1 MGEKFNYYTFLTK
14 YKEEQ
19 GKQILTESTV
29 GEDLTNVKEGFYGEN
44 SLGRLAKSLGYTD
57 IDYFFDDNPG
67 GIEAITQWI
76 ESIPEF
82 RKKLSNEYS
91 TEELQNLGI
100 YGFDGYDRE
109 EDEAMYGSKLVT
121 HRVIKEEPLQ
131 YKIVVNVESR
141 PGVDYAYTVEAGSED
156 EALAQLK
163 DKIGEITYSV
173 KSIKGFQVAPDLPVE
188 PVGTIDGKKVDMGT
202 VQLDGVDDRDY
213 PDFTDTFIATAN
225 FKDGTELTDDQ
236 LNRLQDQHADQLHQ
250 WAYESLFEGLTPK
263 EKVLKEAVIKLIV
276 SEGLE
281 GYSNDALADMIVN
294 LSRYEGNEEDI
305 KDVKRELAKR
315 KGVSED
321 TKPDKDLIKDF
332 ILANHPNSNSLNPEQ
347 IELITMQH
355 LDEWEYSREKYTSI
369 GEYLEEVKEDGDFY
383 SGNDYSKEFDSMFGD
398 PLSSMDFLGEK
409 NKPVRGKI

>member
-1 MGEKFNYYTFLTK
+1 MGERFNYYRFLTN

-19 GKQILTESTV
+19 GKKILTE
-29 GEDLTNVKEGFYGEN
+29 DNTNEN
-44 SLGRLAKSLGYTD
+44 
-57 IDYFFDDNPG
+57 
-67 GIEAITQWI
+67 
-76 ESIPEF
+76 
-82 RKKLSNEYS
+82 
-91 TEELQNLGI
+91 
-100 YGFDGYDRE
+100 
-109 EDEAMYGSKLVT
+109 KLVT

-141 PGVDYAYTVEAGSED
+141 PGVDYGYTVEAGSED
-156 EALAQLK
+156 EALALLK

-173 KSIKGFQVAPDLPVE
+173 KSIKGFQISPDLPVE
-188 PVGTIDGKKVDMGT
+188 PAGTIDGKKVDMGT

-294 LSRYEGNEEDI
+294 LSRYEGNEQDI
-305 KDVKRELAKR
+305 QDVKKELAKR
-315 KGVSED
+315 KGS
-321 TKPDKDLIKDF
+321 
-332 ILANHPNSNSLNPEQ
+332 
-347 IELITMQH
+347 
-355 LDEWEYSREKYTSI
+355 
-369 GEYLEEVKEDGDFY
+369 VKENTLEHPDDIEWTEDGVLPYGGTDNPWDQDESEREGY
-383 SGNDYSKEFDSMFGD
+383 DVEMNGKSTSTGKYYVGIAAGSYGETDYDSIEIDREMRPEEAEAYQD
-398 PLSSMDFLGEK
+398 YLDKQLQK
-409 NKPVRGKI
+409 R